1 VILNESDFKG
11 MKWAIREVDELRSQ
25 VIVMVDFMGRA
36 TPVQVS
42 FDMVEL
48 A

>member
-1 VILNESDFKG
+1 MKG
-11 MKWAIREVDELRSQ
+11 TIREIDEVRSQ

>member
-1 VILNESDFKG
+1 MKG
-11 MKWAIREVDELRSQ
+11 TIREVDELRSQ
-25 VIVMVDFMGRA
+25 IIVMVDLMGRA